1 MIEPLSSLSLATT
14 LNELL
19 HASLD
24 PLPIA
29 KPRLVT
35 DVRSPH
41 EILRL
46 IRDIGV
52 DVFDAGW
59 AVKAADIGVA
69 FDFIFPVP
77 KEHDSSPDH
86 RKRDIGHN
94 LYDAKYAHDFIGLAD
109 AFLAGND
116 RISSSKTPICPCAA
130 CSPVAPA
137 FPPFTRAYLH
147 HLLHTHEMSAH
158 TLLVA
163 HNVAVLDALLT
174 GVRTILSGHVDQDEA
189 AAIFGREIT
198 RFEEAYDRAMT
209 VFHTARNNWKDVK
222 YARGKGRLTREAQRD
237 KDIRSVHSSEVQ

>member
-77 KEHDSSPDH
+77 VR
-86 RKRDIGHN
+86 RKVRS
-94 LYDAKYAHDFIGLAD
+94 
-109 AFLAGND
+109 
-116 RISSSKTPICPCAA
+116 R
-130 CSPVAPA
+130 
-137 FPPFTRAYLH
+137 LH
-147 HLLHTHEMSAH
+147 W
-158 TLLVA
+158 
-163 HNVAVLDALLT
+163 
-174 GVRTILSGHVDQDEA
+174 
-189 AAIFGREIT
+189 FGR
-198 RFEEAYDRAMT
+198 
-209 VFHTARNNWKDVK
+209 
-222 YARGKGRLTREAQRD
+222 RLSRWQ
-237 KDIRSVHSSEVQ
+237 